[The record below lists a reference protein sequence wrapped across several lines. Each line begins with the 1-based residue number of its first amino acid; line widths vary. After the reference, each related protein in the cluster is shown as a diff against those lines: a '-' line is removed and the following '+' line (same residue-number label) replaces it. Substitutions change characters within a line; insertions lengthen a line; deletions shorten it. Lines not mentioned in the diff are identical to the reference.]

1 MLPSPSMLD
10 APPAD
15 PGVSEREL
23 MGAARLLEETYV
35 RFGVA
40 GSVARIYPGP
50 VVSSF
55 QFEPAAG
62 VTARRAAS
70 LADDLS
76 LAMSVESVRIEQVR
90 GHAAVDVQLPNR
102 RRQPTSLRELLES
115 EAYRRSGSGLALALG
130 RTSRGDAFVAGL
142 ASMPHFLVAGASGTG
157 KSMALNAMIASVL
170 FRATPDTVRLILIAR
185 SALELRL
192 YDDIPHLLTPVIA
205 DPKRAAT
212 ALVWAVSEAERR
224 QGAFAAKDG
233 PTIDRHIRNGR
244 RWIVSRGSEK
254 RKPLP
259 YIVVVID
266 ELADLMNVA
275 DRVVEASIARLAQM
289 GEAVGIHLL
298 LATGRPSGVV
308 ITDAINRSVR
318 ARASLRVSSKRE
330 SQTILDRNGAEQ
342 LLDAG
347 DMLFRPSRSSRLI
360 RLHGPYISEQE
371 TARLAAFLRKQGKP
385 VYDGSVVG
393 DQPNPRPA

>member
-1 MLPSPSMLD
+1 MLPSPSILD
-10 APPAD
+10 APPAE

-23 MGAARLLEETYV
+23 MGAARLLEETYA

-40 GSVARIYPGP
+40 GSVTRICPGP
-50 VVSSF
+50 VVSTF
-55 QFEPAAG
+55 EFEPAPG
-62 VTARRAAS
+62 VTARRASS

-142 ASMPHFLVAGASGTG
+142 ASMPHLLLAGASGTG
-157 KSMALNAMIASVL
+157 KSMALNAMIASIL

-185 SALELRL
+185 SALELGL
-192 YDDIPHLLTPVIA
+192 YEDIPHLLTPVIA
-205 DPKRAAT
+205 NPKRAT
-212 ALVWAVSEAERR
+212 YALVWAVREAERR
-224 QGAFAAKDG
+224 QKAFAAEG
-233 PTIDRHIRNGR
+233 VPTIDGHNRNAR
-244 RWIVSRGSEK
+244 RGAASQRAEICSR
-254 RKPLP
+254 LP

-266 ELADLMNVA
+266 ELADLMDVA
-275 DRVVEASIARLAQM
+275 DRMVEASVARLAQM

-298 LATGRPSGVV
+298 LATGRPSGAV
-308 ITDAINRSVR
+308 ITDGINRSVR
-318 ARASLRVSSKRE
+318 ARVALRVSSKRE

-342 LLDAG
+342 LLGGG
-347 DMLFRPSRSSRLI
+347 DMLFRPSHSSRLI

-371 TARLAAFLRKQGKP
+371 TARLAAFLREQGKP
-385 VYDGSVVG
+385 VYDRSVVG
-393 DQPNPRPA
+393 GQPNPRSA